1 MGKQYKITLTEEQ
14 IAIVERYV
22 EITMRLFMGQDWM
35 FTDKLAGLNFDL
47 SPKNPHHKAIF
58 DKYIRNR
65 DHIREIMKA
74 AYRIAFEPYGYLEH
88 KTDEMLEAETIWDA
102 IRTARG
108 VNRWGKAYQIGHEPI
123 PEIEVIEDDQSRE
136 CRSA

>member
-1 MGKQYKITLTEEQ
+1 MGKKYKITLTEKQ

-35 FTDKLAGLNFDL
+35 FTDELARLNCDL
-47 SPKNPHHKAIF
+47 SPENPDHKAIF
-58 DKYIRNR
+58 NSYIHRR
-65 DHIREIMKA
+65 DHVNEIMKA
-74 AYRIAFEPYGYLEH
+74 VFAIAFEPRGYLEN

-108 VNRWGKAYQIGHEPI
+108 ASIWGKAYQMGQEPI
-123 PEIEVIEDDQSRE
+123 PGIEVMEDGGD
-136 CRSA
+136 